1 MTKPK
6 PRDQAWAARKVA
18 AATTKPSEDEA
29 ARLRSRDALL
39 AAFRV
44 SAAGVDV
51 TQWLPALPPEI
62 ERAKKRAAE
71 PKPGRREP
79 GR

>member
-39 AAFRV
+39 AAFRRRRLDPLFV
-44 SAAGVDV
+44 EGAFDADAV
-51 TQWLPALPPEI
+51 TRHFLA
-62 ERAKKRAAE
+62 
-71 PKPGRREP
+71 
-79 GR
+79 